1 MIQSGVI
8 PIKEF
13 FNWLIQF
20 MSNGWIA
27 DRVNFSLIIAI
38 LAIVSITL
46 NSTGQQYGV
55 VEAKTN
61 IKTNESNIEQKSTL
75 KESPILAVLADTDTI
90 LPAIDKNTETS
101 SIETAPEEEK
111 VPETL
116 KVVKKQWT
124 TVTAYSST
132 VDQCDSS
139 PFYTASGTHVHNGT
153 IASNFLKFGTKVRFP
168 SVYGDR
174 IFIVEDRM
182 NSRFNSR
189 VDIWFPTRQ
198 EAKSFGAKRLEI
210 EILQ

>member
-1 MIQSGVI
+1 
-8 PIKEF
+8 
-13 FNWLIQF
+13 
-20 MSNGWIA
+20 
-27 DRVNFSLIIAI
+27 

-46 NSTGQQYGV
+46 NSTSQQYEV

-61 IKTNESNIEQKSTL
+61 TKTNDTSLEKKSTL
-75 KESPILAVLADTDTI
+75 INSPILAVLADANTI
-90 LPAIDKNTETS
+90 LPATDIIVENSNTE
-101 SIETAPEEEK
+101 IVPKEEMAPEA
-111 VPETL
+111 L
-116 KVVKKQWT
+116 KVAKKQWV

-132 VDQCDSS
+132 VDQTDSS

-168 SVYGDR
+168 SVYPDR

-182 NSRFNSR
+182 NVRFNSR

-198 EAKSFGAKRLEI
+198 EAKSFGAKHLEI

>member
-1 MIQSGVI
+1 
-8 PIKEF
+8 
-13 FNWLIQF
+13 
-20 MSNGWIA
+20 MSKGWIA

-46 NSTGQQYGV
+46 NSTSQQYEV

-61 IKTNESNIEQKSTL
+61 TKTNDTNLEEKSTL
-75 KESPILAVLADTDTI
+75 INSPILAVLADTNTI
-90 LPAIDKNTETS
+90 LPAIDTNVES
-101 SIETAPEEEK
+101 SSSESTPKEEIA
-111 VPETL
+111 PETL
-116 KVVKKQWT
+116 KVVKKQWV

-168 SVYGDR
+168 SVYPDR

-182 NSRFNSR
+182 NVRFNGR

-198 EAKSFGAKRLEI
+198 EAKSFGAKHLEI

>member
-1 MIQSGVI
+1 
-8 PIKEF
+8 
-13 FNWLIQF
+13 
-20 MSNGWIA
+20 MSKGWIS
-27 DRVNFSLIIAI
+27 DRVNLSLIIAI
-38 LAIVSITL
+38 LAIVSILL
-46 NSTGQQYGV
+46 NSTGKQYGV

-61 IKTNESNIEQKSTL
+61 TNTNETEAKKESTL
-75 KESPILAVLADTDTI
+75 IQSPIMASLTDISTDNLTTI
-90 LPAIDKNTETS
+90 LPEEPKKAMIDEN
-101 SIETAPEEEK
+101 
-111 VPETL
+111 L
-116 KVVKKQWT
+116 KVVKKQWV

-139 PFYTASGTHVHNGT
+139 PFYTASGTHVHSGT

-182 NSRFNSR
+182 NVRFNNR

-210 EILQ
+210 EIVQ

>member
-1 MIQSGVI
+1 
-8 PIKEF
+8 
-13 FNWLIQF
+13 
-20 MSNGWIA
+20 MSKGWIA

-46 NSTGQQYGV
+46 NSTSQQYGV

-61 IKTNESNIEQKSTL
+61 TKTNDTNIEKKSSL
-75 KESPILAVLADTDTI
+75 IESPILAVLADTNTI
-90 LPAIDKNTETS
+90 LPAINTNFEVS
-101 SIETAPEEEK
+101 SPKTIVDEEK
-111 VPETL
+111 TSETL
-116 KVVKKQWT
+116 KVIKKQKT

-132 VDQCDSS
+132 VDQTDSS

-168 SVYGDR
+168 SIYPDR

-182 NSRFNSR
+182 NVRFNDR

-198 EAKSFGAKRLEI
+198 EAKNFGAKRLEI

>member
-1 MIQSGVI
+1 
-8 PIKEF
+8 
-13 FNWLIQF
+13 
-20 MSNGWIA
+20 
-27 DRVNFSLIIAI
+27 

-46 NSTGQQYGV
+46 NSTSQQYGV

-61 IKTNESNIEQKSTL
+61 TKTNDTNIEKKSSL
-75 KESPILAVLADTDTI
+75 IESPILAVLADTNTI
-90 LPAIDKNTETS
+90 LPAINTNFEVS
-101 SIETAPEEEK
+101 SPKTIVDEEK
-111 VPETL
+111 TSETL
-116 KVVKKQWT
+116 KVIKKQKT

-132 VDQCDSS
+132 VDQTDSS

-168 SVYGDR
+168 SIYPDR

-182 NSRFNSR
+182 NVRFNDR

-198 EAKSFGAKRLEI
+198 EAKNFGAKRLEI

>member
-1 MIQSGVI
+1 
-8 PIKEF
+8 
-13 FNWLIQF
+13 
-20 MSNGWIA
+20 MSKGWIA

-46 NSTGQQYGV
+46 NSTSQQYEV

-61 IKTNESNIEQKSTL
+61 TKTNDTNLEEKSTL
-75 KESPILAVLADTDTI
+75 INSPILAVLADTNTI
-90 LPAIDKNTETS
+90 LPAIDTNVES
-101 SIETAPEEEK
+101 SSSESTPKEEIA
-111 VPETL
+111 PETL
-116 KVVKKQWT
+116 KVVKKQWV

-168 SVYGDR
+168 SIYPDR

-182 NSRFNSR
+182 NVRFNGR

-198 EAKSFGAKRLEI
+198 EAKSFGAKHLEI

>member
-1 MIQSGVI
+1 
-8 PIKEF
+8 
-13 FNWLIQF
+13 
-20 MSNGWIA
+20 MSKGWIA

-46 NSTGQQYGV
+46 NSTSQQYEV

-61 IKTNESNIEQKSTL
+61 TKTNDTSLEKKSTL
-75 KESPILAVLADTDTI
+75 INSPILAVLADANTI
-90 LPAIDKNTETS
+90 LPATDIIVENSNTE
-101 SIETAPEEEK
+101 IVPKEEMAPEA
-111 VPETL
+111 L
-116 KVVKKQWT
+116 KVAKKQWV

-132 VDQCDSS
+132 VDQTDSS

-168 SVYGDR
+168 SVYPDR

-182 NSRFNSR
+182 NVRFNSR

-198 EAKSFGAKRLEI
+198 EAKSFGAKHLEI

>member
-1 MIQSGVI
+1 
-8 PIKEF
+8 
-13 FNWLIQF
+13 
-20 MSNGWIA
+20 MSKGWIA

-46 NSTGQQYGV
+46 NSTSQQYEV

-61 IKTNESNIEQKSTL
+61 TKTNDTNLEKKSTL
-75 KESPILAVLADTDTI
+75 INSPILAALADTNTI
-90 LPAIDKNTETS
+90 LPATDMIVEGSNTE
-101 SIETAPEEEK
+101 IVPKGEIAPEALT
-111 VPETL
+111 VT
-116 KVVKKQWT
+116 KKQWV

-132 VDQCDSS
+132 VDQTDSS

-168 SVYGDR
+168 SVYPDR

-182 NSRFNSR
+182 NVRFNGR

-198 EAKSFGAKRLEI
+198 EAKRFGAKHLEI
-210 EILQ
+210 EVLK